1 MKNMS
6 NLTIK
11 QKIILGIIICIM
23 LVVIGIYGYTTLN
36 QDEELEISGI
46 QENVID
52 IINMD
57 ENIQYLEEN
66 NQNSRK

>member
-1 MKNMS
+1 MS

-36 QDEELEISGI
+36 QDDELEISGI

-52 IINMD
+52 ISNMD

>member
-1 MKNMS
+1 MS

-11 QKIILGIIICIM
+11 QKIILGVIICIM

-36 QDEELEISGI
+36 QDDELEISGI
-46 QENVID
+46 EENVID
-52 IINMD
+52 VNNID
-57 ENIQYLEEN
+57 ENIQYLEED

>member
-1 MKNMS
+1 
-6 NLTIK
+6 
-11 QKIILGIIICIM
+11 M

>member
-1 MKNMS
+1 MS